1 MGFRPPVPGFV
12 AEGILCPALRFA
24 TRGEIMCSR
33 VPRFFESKAE
43 FASSRGKHPCEIT
56 SRLSVGED
64 DLFAVD
70 LYGSDNAI
78 VIAWNN
84 RE

>member
-1 MGFRPPVPGFV
+1 M
-12 AEGILCPALRFA
+12 E
-24 TRGEIMCSR
+24 SR

-43 FASSRGKHPCEIT
+43 FVSSLGKHSYEIT
-56 SRLSVGED
+56 SRLSVRKG

>member
-1 MGFRPPVPGFV
+1 MGFSPPVPGFA
-12 AEGILCPALRFA
+12 AEGILCPALRYA
-24 TRGEIMCSR
+24 PRGVIMDSR

-43 FASSRGKHPCEIT
+43 FVSSLGKHPWK
-56 SRLSVGED
+56 D

-70 LYGSDNAI
+70 LYASDNAI

-84 RE
+84 

>member
-1 MGFRPPVPGFV
+1 MARPSR
-12 AEGILCPALRFA
+12 ALPRKVFFA
-24 TRGEIMCSR
+24 PRCASLHAGLIMESR

-43 FASSRGKHPCEIT
+43 FARSLGKYLCEIT
-56 SRLSVGED
+56 SWLSVRKG